1 MQKNQP
7 MYIFPFLMKIS
18 MPLFFCM
25 CVILGPLA
33 CAVEADSALM
43 EKGRAQFMMC
53 AACHGKEGEGTAA
66 APPLAG
72 SEWVAGPV
80 ENLIRIQLRGL
91 RGLITVKGRDYD
103 FPAGMAPMAYQNDAQ
118 IAAVLTYVRQSFGNS
133 ASPVDPSQVAALR
146 SEVGKPQLVVSD
158 LTPLAKAESS
168 SVSPTAPSSPSGKYA
183 NLETEEKMPK
193 WLVVAVV
200 VLLAG
205 VGMWLAKSRND

>member
-1 MQKNQP
+1 MR
-7 MYIFPFLMKIS
+7 IFFFMIKFSI
-18 MPLFFCM
+18 PLFFGLCL
-25 CVILGPLA
+25 ISAGSLA
-33 CAVEADSALM
+33 RAAEVDPALM
-43 EKGRAQFMMC
+43 ETGRVQFMVC

-91 RGLITVKGRDYD
+91 RGPSTVKGRDYD

-146 SEVGKPQLVVSD
+146 SEVGKPQLVVGD
-158 LTPLAKAESS
+158 LKPFAKAENTA
-168 SVSPTAPSSPSGKYA
+168 VLPTLPPSPSGKYA
-183 NLETEEKMPK
+183 NLEVEDKMPK
-193 WLVVAVV
+193 WLVVAIVV
-200 VLLAG
+200 ILLSV